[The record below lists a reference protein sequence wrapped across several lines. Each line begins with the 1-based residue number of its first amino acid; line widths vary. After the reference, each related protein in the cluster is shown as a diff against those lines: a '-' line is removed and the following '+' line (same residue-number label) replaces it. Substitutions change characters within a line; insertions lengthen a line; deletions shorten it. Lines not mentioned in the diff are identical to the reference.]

1 MGKFHRALVF
11 TRQPL
16 GNRGKIS
23 HILSFYDPRCL
34 QIAGLALPFLQR
46 LSLQCFCALFAFL
59 ICVSHLPA
67 IQKCPSDSKLR
78 LRTSGRD
85 WSRIRRIFKI
95 LAWQFQQSH
104 ISIQLSTFRLHT
116 SKRQAG
122 SRMIA
127 RGPVLDGTP
136 PSISLRPYVGDVWGC
151 NFPLADAD

>member
-1 MGKFHRALVF
+1 MFANSRF
-11 TRQPL
+11 ST
-16 GNRGKIS
+16 
-23 HILSFYDPRCL
+23 
-34 QIAGLALPFLQR
+34 
-46 LSLQCFCALFAFL
+46 AFL
-59 ICVSHLPA
+59 TTLITAMFLCAVCVSHLPA

-151 NFPLADAD
+151 NFPLADADWRVKFAVKAGLGRSSPINCWSHALKPT